1 MDSSSVAIAAED
13 ARPSF
18 NSDGGEAPSTD
29 EGRQALAKPS
39 HQFDGADLAAT
50 TGNNEQSISQS
61 DAVRAGEDATVAEN
75 ATPSHDSNGG
85 NNTAVDGGQ
94 QEPNTRTHQSDAAD
108 AAPATSN
115 DGKTRENTI
124 QSDSLTRS
132 QNVTETESATTVP
145 NVDLGLVDNGV
156 RVENIPIN
164 NGSPSQAAGKLPSQ
178 SEAKLDTERD
188 PEPGPALGAE
198 PDAQPAQEL
207 DPAADLVQDSESGPA
222 QSPAEEPE
230 EEDEKRDTY
239 KVRLTRVSS
248 ENLTSREVGLNQAFG
263 QAIVDGNVEK
273 FIRLVGE
280 GAKIDSRFD
289 DEEEDGDLNQS
300 TLFLAAR
307 HDWPKIA
314 EKLLELKCDKDFLL
328 DNKTNGWTPA
338 HIAAQND
345 SVEVLRQILEAGE
358 NIRIIHDIVNSQ
370 NRDNETPLLLA
381 AREDWL
387 EIAKMLLDH
396 GADWKIES
404 INEGTPLHSAAYH
417 GSKKAFA
424 HLLAIDGAKDLIGK
438 QDNDGWTVLHSAAR
452 GGVEVASLLDDKSI
466 LKLLTNRNQSTPLL
480 IAALHGN
487 KDIVISLLE
496 AGSDILAKTS
506 DGQTVL
512 HMAAE
517 SGSVE
522 TLKELAGKLDGD
534 TMVSKDNK
542 GGTALCVAAVEQ
554 KYEAVCFLMGHEA
567 FALPRLKLGASA
579 KVNQRDIQE
588 VRRFLIDF
596 IEDKSE
602 SELDSLMHWHLI
614 VHWAVYYGWQSVART
629 CFNRQGNLCD
639 LKTKSGETLLHVAAC
654 NGYPGVLEQLMA
666 CFKKRG
672 SMETN
677 IMAKISDKT
686 NDEIIPLHFAAG
698 NGYVDTM
705 RSLLEGSVSDQ
716 VAAKSK
722 DNEALL
728 YKESWAQILV
738 ESRNGETALYFAAR
752 NGHENAVSFLLRW
765 LEKHSKLQS
774 IIRKKTKDGKTPLS
788 QAADNG
794 HQGVAKSLLKVLTEH
809 DFGGD
814 SKVAWDELTEVART
828 GLEQYV
834 ELIVDKKILVSNIPD
849 NNPQDLFPD
858 QNWTGLLWAVY
869 YGHYKVVWWLLR
881 RNGPT
886 ILTSPIFEDATDMVD
901 ILLTKLNNTASL
913 TLEEKSEKEQQY
925 REIKDCLYSPPRVE
939 NVYDQYDPDG
949 SPSVPQPSGKKEMVC
964 KKYRATI
971 VDFYNKAGHVSFAAL
986 SRTMLETIYDKSLTL
1001 DEIMTGAG
1009 MDRKEPKSL
1018 NKASGVDQQL
1028 SQNAV
1033 GNPVS
1038 QPTAE
1043 APAAGA
1049 AGFEAPAVA
1058 PATRQPAPETPAAG
1072 TQKHAVSTRQ
1082 EQSSKKK
1089 NVREDGYRFRWIHV
1103 PANNMEWIEDLLSR
1117 SFSTNKDHRPVSNFV
1132 RGNRH
1137 ELQSAYADS
1146 TGVYQFSRSMK
1157 PLCTRQPL
1165 KTDPERNMQGNIDQT
1180 SRGGEVATKLE
1191 TNTVPNTEQV
1201 KSLQGRELG
1210 AEMRRTSSNVN
1221 HVALYMPYLTFSKAN
1236 VGNGASVQGP
1246 NSLVDAYG
1254 RETIHELRTLDRYY
1268 YSSLP
1273 ENDVQKRNGDQVLTK
1288 YITLKKEENSIGRPR
1303 DASSV
1308 DRQHT
1313 KPKVRQHKK
1322 PKENQHK
1329 KSEED
1334 QHNSPGKD
1342 ETGLILQVDQLW
1354 LWVIDGDKIITS
1366 SSYQTDGEP
1375 DIILKRVFKHLI
1387 DGRDHDRHPPSSPE
1401 QLMQLIVSSA
1411 TGVIEQRK
1419 VILPEKKLSL
1429 SVLEIFEN
1437 AIGDIEDG
1445 ELNLFS
1451 KFKETLDEDNS
1462 IDEEYSIDEE
1472 IGYLVLIKD
1481 ILDELNIL
1489 KSLIKDQKKVWHDA
1503 FSEYTTEI
1511 KSLTKDPKKGWHDAF
1526 SEYTMEKDYVNSRE
1540 PGEILEMLEEMITDA
1555 TRVERSINDLLDLK
1569 QKQANLS
1576 EAQSSRRQ
1584 AEETAMQGTTL
1595 MVFTIVT
1602 IVFLPM
1608 SFLAALF
1615 ALDITVFPHASDKLS
1630 YKPEWIFP
1638 MIFGP
1643 SAAMSIPA
1651 IYFAFHVDTALYI
1664 WDKLKEAPRILLLKA
1679 EHKPKKKSNDEPHV
1693 RNQEAMIKSDSEL
1706 EKGGSDEEPRNGI
1719 MGRVRR
1725 VGVFR

>member
-1 MDSSSVAIAAED
+1 MDTSSVATAAED
-13 ARPSF
+13 ARPIF
-18 NSDGGEAPSTD
+18 NSDGGEAPSTN
-29 EGRQALAKPS
+29 EGRQELATCS
-39 HQFDGADLAAT
+39 HQSDAADPAAT
-50 TGNNEQSISQS
+50 TGNNEQSTSQS
-61 DAVRAGEDATVAEN
+61 DAVRTGEDATVAEN

-85 NNTAVDGGQ
+85 NNTAVNGGQ
-94 QEPNTRTHQSDAAD
+94 QEPDTRTHQSDGVHPAL
-108 AAPATSN
+108 ATSN
-115 DGKTRENTI
+115 DGETRENTI

-132 QNVTETESATTVP
+132 QNVTETESATTP
-145 NVDLGLVDNGV
+145 HNVDLGRVDNGV

-164 NGSPSQAAGKLPSQ
+164 NGPPSKSDGRLPSQ
-178 SEAKLDTERD
+178 SDAELDTERNL
-188 PEPGPALGAE
+188 EPGPALGAE
-198 PDAQPAQEL
+198 PDAQPAQES
-207 DPAADLVQDSESGPA
+207 DPAADLVQDPESGPA
-222 QSPAEEPE
+222 PSPDEESD
-230 EEDEKRDTY
+230 EEDETRDTY
-239 KVRLTRVSS
+239 KVRLAQISS
-248 ENLTSREVGLNQAFG
+248 ENLTSHEVELNQAFG
-263 QAIVDGNVEK
+263 QAIVDGNLEK
-273 FIRLVGE
+273 FIRLLGE

-289 DEEEDGDLNQS
+289 DDVEDGDLDQS

-307 HDWPKIA
+307 HDLPKIA
-314 EKLLELKCDKDFLL
+314 EKILKLKCDKDFLL

-358 NIRIIHDIVNSQ
+358 KIGIIHDIVNSL

-387 EIAKMLLDH
+387 EIVKMLLDNE
-396 GADWKIES
+396 ADWKIES

-424 HLLAIDGAKDLIGK
+424 HLLALDGAKDLIGK

-487 KDIVISLLE
+487 KDTVISLLE

-554 KYEAVCFLMGHEA
+554 KYDAVCFLMGHEA

-588 VRRFLIDF
+588 VRRFLLDF
-596 IEDKSE
+596 IENKSE

-629 CFNRQGNLCD
+629 CFNRQGDLCD

-666 CFKKRG
+666 CFKERG
-672 SMETN
+672 SIETN
-677 IMAKISDKT
+677 VMAKISDKT

-716 VAAKSK
+716 VASKSK
-722 DNEALL
+722 DNEELL

-765 LEKHSKLQS
+765 LEKHSELQS

-794 HQGVAKSLLKVLTEH
+794 HQGVAKTLLKVLTEH

-901 ILLTKLNNTASL
+901 ILLTKLNNAASL
-913 TLEEKSEKEQQY
+913 TLEEKSEKEQRY

-1018 NKASGVDQQL
+1018 NKASGVDQP

-1033 GNPVS
+1033 GNLVS
-1038 QPTAE
+1038 QPTTE

-1049 AGFEAPAVA
+1049 ADFEAPAVA
-1058 PATRQPAPETPAAG
+1058 PARQLAPETPAAG
-1072 TQKHAVSTRQ
+1072 TQKHAASTRQ

-1103 PANNMEWIEDLLSR
+1103 PANNVSK
-1117 SFSTNKDHRPVSNFV
+1117 NPV
-1132 RGNRH
+1132 
-1137 ELQSAYADS
+1137 
-1146 TGVYQFSRSMK
+1146 
-1157 PLCTRQPL
+1157 
-1165 KTDPERNMQGNIDQT
+1165 
-1180 SRGGEVATKLE
+1180 
-1191 TNTVPNTEQV
+1191 
-1201 KSLQGRELG
+1201 
-1210 AEMRRTSSNVN
+1210 
-1221 HVALYMPYLTFSKAN
+1221 
-1236 VGNGASVQGP
+1236 
-1246 NSLVDAYG
+1246 
-1254 RETIHELRTLDRYY
+1254 
-1268 YSSLP
+1268 
-1273 ENDVQKRNGDQVLTK
+1273 
-1288 YITLKKEENSIGRPR
+1288 
-1303 DASSV
+1303 
-1308 DRQHT
+1308 
-1313 KPKVRQHKK
+1313 
-1322 PKENQHK
+1322 
-1329 KSEED
+1329 
-1334 QHNSPGKD
+1334 
-1342 ETGLILQVDQLW
+1342 
-1354 LWVIDGDKIITS
+1354 
-1366 SSYQTDGEP
+1366 
-1375 DIILKRVFKHLI
+1375 LKR
-1387 DGRDHDRHPPSSPE
+1387 
-1401 QLMQLIVSSA
+1401 
-1411 TGVIEQRK
+1411 
-1419 VILPEKKLSL
+1419 
-1429 SVLEIFEN
+1429 
-1437 AIGDIEDG
+1437 
-1445 ELNLFS
+1445 
-1451 KFKETLDEDNS
+1451 
-1462 IDEEYSIDEE
+1462 
-1472 IGYLVLIKD
+1472 
-1481 ILDELNIL
+1481 
-1489 KSLIKDQKKVWHDA
+1489 
-1503 FSEYTTEI
+1503 
-1511 KSLTKDPKKGWHDAF
+1511 
-1526 SEYTMEKDYVNSRE
+1526 
-1540 PGEILEMLEEMITDA
+1540 
-1555 TRVERSINDLLDLK
+1555 
-1569 QKQANLS
+1569 
-1576 EAQSSRRQ
+1576 
-1584 AEETAMQGTTL
+1584 
-1595 MVFTIVT
+1595 
-1602 IVFLPM
+1602 
-1608 SFLAALF
+1608 
-1615 ALDITVFPHASDKLS
+1615 
-1630 YKPEWIFP
+1630 
-1638 MIFGP
+1638 
-1643 SAAMSIPA
+1643 
-1651 IYFAFHVDTALYI
+1651 
-1664 WDKLKEAPRILLLKA
+1664 
-1679 EHKPKKKSNDEPHV
+1679 
-1693 RNQEAMIKSDSEL
+1693 
-1706 EKGGSDEEPRNGI
+1706 
-1719 MGRVRR
+1719 
-1725 VGVFR
+1725 

>member
-1 MDSSSVAIAAED
+1 MDSSSVATPAED
-13 ARPSF
+13 ARPNL

-29 EGRQALAKPS
+29 EVLQEIATPT
-39 HQFDGADLAAT
+39 HQSDAADPAAV
-50 TGNNEQSISQS
+50 TGNNEQSISHS
-61 DAVRAGEDATVAEN
+61 DAVSAGENLTVTEE
-75 ATPSHDSNGG
+75 ATPSRDSNSG

-94 QEPNTRTHQSDAAD
+94 QEPDTRIHQSDTAD
-108 AAPATSN
+108 AATATSSN
-115 DGKTRENTI
+115 DGGTREIII

-156 RVENIPIN
+156 RVEKIPIN
-164 NGSPSQAAGKLPSQ
+164 NGPPSQ
-178 SEAKLDTERD
+178 SDGRLPLQSDAELDTERNL
-188 PEPGPALGAE
+188 EPGSALGAE

-207 DPAADLVQDSESGPA
+207 DPAADLVPDPESGPA
-222 QSPAEEPE
+222 PSPE
-230 EEDEKRDTY
+230 EEQEEEDDDDEDETRDTY
-239 KVRLTRVSS
+239 KVRLAQISS
-248 ENLTSREVGLNQAFG
+248 EDLTSREVELNQAFG
-263 QAIVDGNVEK
+263 QAIVDGNLEK
-273 FIRLVGE
+273 FIRLLGE

-289 DEEEDGDLNQS
+289 DDEEDGDPNQT

-307 HDWPKIA
+307 HDWPEIAAKI
-314 EKLLELKCDKDFLL
+314 LELKYDKDFLL
-328 DNKTNGWTPA
+328 DDETNGWTAA
-338 HIAAQND
+338 HIAAQNNNID
-345 SVEVLRQILEAGE
+345 VLRQILEAGD
-358 NIRIIHDIVNSQ
+358 RIGIKHTIVNFE
-370 NRDNETPLLLA
+370 NRDKETPLLLA
-381 AREDWL
+381 AREDCL
-387 EIAKMLLDH
+387 DIVNMLLDND
-396 GADWKIES
+396 ADWKIES
-404 INEGTPLHSAAYH
+404 TNEGTPLHSAAYH
-417 GSKKAFA
+417 GSKKTFGR
-424 HLLAIDGAKDLIGK
+424 LLAIDGAKNLIGK

-452 GGVEVASLLDDKSI
+452 GGVEVDSLLGDESI
-466 LKLLTNRNQSTPLL
+466 LKVVTKRTQSTPLL
-480 IAALHGN
+480 IAALNGK
-487 KDIVISLLE
+487 KDILISLLK
-496 AGSDILAKTS
+496 AGSDLLAKTN
-506 DGQTVL
+506 DGRTVL

-522 TLKELAGKLDGD
+522 TLEELVGKLDRD
-534 TMVSKDNK
+534 TILWKDDK
-542 GGTALCVAAVEQ
+542 GGTALSVAATEQ
-554 KYEAVCFLMGHEA
+554 EYDAVCFLMGLEA
-567 FALPRLKLGASA
+567 FALPRLKLGSSA
-579 KVNQRDIQE
+579 KMNQRDVQE
-588 VRRFLIDF
+588 VRRFFIDYF
-596 IEDKSE
+596 EDKSE
-602 SELDSLMHWHLI
+602 SELDSLMHWHLV

-654 NGYPGVLEQLMA
+654 NGYPGVLEQLMD

-677 IMAKISDKT
+677 VMAKISDKT

-705 RSLLEGSVSDQ
+705 TSLLEGSVSDE

-722 DNEALL
+722 NDKALL

-752 NGHENAVSFLLRW
+752 NGHQNAVSFLLRW
-765 LEKHSKLQS
+765 LEKHSELQK

-794 HQGVAKSLLKVLTEH
+794 HQGVAKTLLEVLTEH
-809 DFGGD
+809 DFGRD

-828 GLEQYV
+828 GLEEYV
-834 ELIVDKKILVSNIPD
+834 ELIVDKKILAPNILD
-849 NNPQDLFPD
+849 NGPQGLFPD
-858 QNWTGLLWAVY
+858 QKWTGLLWAVY

-901 ILLTKLNNTASL
+901 TLLTKLNNTASL
-913 TLEEKSEKEQQY
+913 TLEVKSEKERQY

-949 SPSVPQPSGKKEMVC
+949 FPSVPQPSGKKEMVC

-1018 NKASGVDQQL
+1018 NKASGVDQPI
-1028 SQNAV
+1028 QNAV
-1033 GNPVS
+1033 GNPIA
-1038 QPTAE
+1038 TE

-1049 AGFEAPAVA
+1049 ADAEAPAVP

-1072 TQKHAVSTRQ
+1072 TQKHAAATRQ
-1082 EQSSKKK
+1082 EQNSKKK
-1089 NVREDGYRFRWIHV
+1089 DVHEDGYRFRWIHV

-1117 SFSTNKDHRPVSNFV
+1117 SFSTNKEHRPVSNFV

-1137 ELQSAYADS
+1137 ELQSAYADKS
-1146 TGVYQFSRSMK
+1146 GVYQFSRSMK

-1165 KTDPERNMQGNIDQT
+1165 KTDPERNMQGNIDPT
-1180 SRGGEVATKLE
+1180 SRGEVATKLG

-1210 AEMRRTSSNVN
+1210 AEMRRTSSGVS
-1221 HVALYMPYLTFSKAN
+1221 HIALYMPYLTFSKAN
-1236 VGNGASVQGP
+1236 LGNGASVQLP

-1273 ENDVQKRNGDQVLTK
+1273 EEDVQKRNGDQVLTK

-1303 DASSV
+1303 DAPPV
-1308 DRQHT
+1308 DQQHVKK
-1313 KPKVRQHKK
+1313 KPRNRQHKN

-1334 QHNSPGKD
+1334 QHNSPRRD

-1429 SVLEIFEN
+1429 SILEIFEN
-1437 AIGDIEDG
+1437 AIGDVEDG
-1445 ELNLFS
+1445 ELKLFS
-1451 KFKETLDEDNS
+1451 KFKETLNKNNSTDEG
-1462 IDEEYSIDEE
+1462 YSIDEE

-1526 SEYTMEKDYVNSRE
+1526 SEYTMEKDYLNSRE

-1576 EAQSSRRQ
+1576 EAQSSRKQ

-1602 IVFLPM
+1602 IVF
-1608 SFLAALF
+1608 
-1615 ALDITVFPHASDKLS
+1615 VS
-1630 YKPEWIFP
+1630 YLN
-1638 MIFGP
+1638 
-1643 SAAMSIPA
+1643 
-1651 IYFAFHVDTALYI
+1651 T
-1664 WDKLKEAPRILLLKA
+1664 
-1679 EHKPKKKSNDEPHV
+1679 N
-1693 RNQEAMIKSDSEL
+1693 
-1706 EKGGSDEEPRNGI
+1706 
-1719 MGRVRR
+1719 
-1725 VGVFR
+1725 